1 MLRFPSHRTPRVKA
15 HATAL
20 AAALLLAVAACG
32 PSGPYR
38 APEPRP
44 SAPVTPD
51 SAPGGLISTTATD
64 IRVTLL
70 QINDLYEIT
79 PVGGGAWGGPAR
91 VATLLR
97 RLEAWNPNTR
107 AVIAGDF
114 FSPSALG
121 TAEVEGEPLAGRQM
135 VAVLNALG
143 LDHATFGNHEFDIGR
158 SAFSDRLRESEFSW
172 FSSNVTDDAG
182 AAFEGANDVELLHF
196 TGTAGDTLRLALI
209 GVTKPG
215 MAPDWV
221 RVSDPIA
228 AVRRAVDALG
238 DSVQALVAVTHLDLV
253 DDIALAEAVPELDLI
268 IGGHDHENILARR
281 GPDLTPIA
289 KADANARTVYVHD
302 LRWDPS
308 TQRLEID
315 SRLMP
320 ITPDLP
326 DHPGTAEEVDR
337 WLTAGWAGF
346 RASGFEPE
354 AVIVEVPT
362 TLDGREASVRHRPTT
377 LTELIVEGMLAE
389 VEGAEVALLNAGSI
403 RIDDQIAPGP
413 LTQYDVIRILPFGGA
428 VVEVEMRGAL
438 LTRVLEQSAANV
450 GTGGLLHSNV
460 VSTPDGFRLDG
471 VPLDPAADY
480 RVAAPAFLLSG
491 LETGF
496 DDLTPDHPDLTLIAE
511 GRDIRQTLIDALSRR
526 WQSGGE

>member
-1 MLRFPSHRTPRVKA
+1 MPRTTTPRMSRAK
-15 HATAL
+15 AL
-20 AAALLLAVAACG
+20 AASLSITLGAALAACG

-38 APEPRP
+38 TPEPRP
-44 SAPVTPD
+44 SSPVVQD
-51 SAPGGLISTTATD
+51 SAPGGRISTTSTD

-121 TAEVEGEPLAGRQM
+121 TARVDGERLAGRQM
-135 VAVLNALG
+135 VAVLNAMG

-158 SAFSDRLRESEFSW
+158 EAFLARLEESEFSW
-172 FSSNVTDDAG
+172 FSSNVTDASG
-182 AAFEGANDVELLHF
+182 AAFPGTHGVQVLHF

-209 GVTKPG
+209 GVTKPD
-215 MAPDWV
+215 MAPEWV
-221 RVSDPIA
+221 RVSDPVA
-228 AVRRAVDALG
+228 AVREAVDAMG
-238 DSVQALVAVTHLDLV
+238 DSVQAIVAITHLDLE

-268 IGGHDHENILARR
+268 MGGHEHENILARR

-289 KADANARTVYVHD
+289 KADANVRTVYVHD

-308 TQRLEID
+308 VQRLEVD

-326 DHPGTAEEVDR
+326 DDPETDAEVGR
-337 WLTAGWAGF
+337 WLDRGWAGF
-346 RASGFEPE
+346 REAGFEPE
-354 AVIVEVPT
+354 AVIVTVPE
-362 TLDGREASVRHRPTT
+362 TLDGREAVVRNRSTT
-377 LTELIVEGMLAE
+377 LTDLIVEGMRAE
-389 VEGAEVALLNAGSI
+389 VEGPAVALLNAGSI

-428 VVEVEMRGAL
+428 VVEVEMSTAL
-438 LTRVLEQSAANV
+438 LAEVLAQGRANV
-450 GTGGLLHSNV
+450 GSGGMLHGNAEMASEGLRV
-460 VSTPDGFRLDG
+460 EGRVLDADAPVRAL
-471 VPLDPAADY
+471 VPE
-480 RVAAPAFLLSG
+480 FLLTG
-491 LETGF
+491 LETGLDYF
-496 DDLTPDHPDLTLIAE
+496 TPDHPELTVIAE
-511 GRDIRQTLIDALSRR
+511 HRDIRQTLIDALERR
-526 WQSGGE
+526 WGNRP